1 MGTCPKVTGY
11 KCPWQNGV
19 AERYV
24 LSVRNDML
32 NHVIIFNEEQLY
44 NLMKQYVEYYN
55 NARCHLAVGRD
66 SPNGREIQNKPSES
80 AKVISI
86 PKIGGLHHVYKWDK
100 AA

>member
-32 NHVIIFNEEQLY
+32 NHVIIFNEEQLAKKT
-44 NLMKQYVEYYN
+44 LS
-55 NARCHLAVGRD
+55 HLQKLQKMQGRIK
-66 SPNGREIQNKPSES
+66 NYFKH
-80 AKVISI
+80 
-86 PKIGGLHHVYKWDK
+86 PKIFY